1 VVDRG
6 EVFDNVMD
14 VAGKRLSAV
23 VRAGIEGGELTLP
36 KVGVNLTNVI
46 KRKVGGPGSGRIYKR
61 GLSRAHQASAPG
73 APPARDFGL
82 YVNSWTWKLGV
93 DRGRPYVDVGSNDER
108 GPWLEFG
115 TSNMAPRPH
124 LRPSVEEYTG
134 ELRETIVLGV
144 VERQREA
151 IRSLV
156 KSIVS

>member
-82 YVNSWTWKLGV
+82 YVNSWT
-93 DRGRPYVDVGSNDER
+93 
-108 GPWLEFG
+108 
-115 TSNMAPRPH
+115 
-124 LRPSVEEYTG
+124 YTG